1 MCICIQIAWQ
11 CQHFFCKPVSVI
23 LLVMSKM
30 CRAPGNVSC
39 ICSVLHPAKFLF
51 EQTLRPRQQF
61 SVIQRRTILWE
72 VNVLCRC
79 RRLGLVPRSKAR
91 HSTTA
96 PPPPRSGRYWN
107 KKLEFTLKHEYRIQR
122 SFKEVKYSQ
131 CFLIKFI

>member
-51 EQTLRPRQQF
+51 EQTTIFSHPKTDNLTSIMGSKCALPMPPVRIGPPLQSQTLYHCSTATALRAVLEQKTEIHIKTR
-61 SVIQRRTILWE
+61 VHY
-72 VNVLCRC
+72 NV
-79 RRLGLVPRSKAR
+79 
-91 HSTTA
+91 HS
-96 PPPPRSGRYWN
+96 
-107 KKLEFTLKHEYRIQR
+107 KKLNIHSVF
-122 SFKEVKYSQ
+122 
-131 CFLIKFI
+131 